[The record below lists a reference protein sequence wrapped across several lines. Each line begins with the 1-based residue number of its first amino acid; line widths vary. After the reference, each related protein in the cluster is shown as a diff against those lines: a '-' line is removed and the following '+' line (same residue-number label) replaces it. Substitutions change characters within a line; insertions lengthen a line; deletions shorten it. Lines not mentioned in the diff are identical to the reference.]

1 MAYSFFLVS
10 DNKKVQLPIA
20 PSDLT
25 ISVNGRNE
33 SVDLMNEGEVNL
45 LKSPGLTEISF
56 TALIPQVGKYPFAV
70 VNEPIDTY
78 VNFLNEMLENK
89 RPFRFVVVRTAGTKL
104 LFDTNLKVA
113 CEGYNL
119 KESADN
125 GFDVQLEINLKQY
138 RDFGTK
144 TITLVTVKTT
154 QKTDK
159 TTTTTTKTPVKTAAK
174 TDTKRETKNTG
185 EQKHSVKKG
194 DTLWS
199 LAKKYLGNG
208 ADWKKIYN
216 KNKSV
221 IEKTAKK
228 NGKKSSSTGH
238 YIYPGTTLTIPARTG
253 GGGSASVS
261 RSGGGGRA
269 TGSGGGR
276 VGTSTHTGGGGVSG
290 SGGGG
295 RYGIQ
300 YDK

>member
-70 VNEPIDTY
+70 VHEPIDTY

-89 RPFRFVVVRTAGTKL
+89 KPFRFVVVRTAGTKL

-113 CEGYNL
+113 CESYNL

-159 TTTTTTKTPVKTAAK
+159 TTTTTTQTPVKTAAK
-174 TDTKRETKNTG
+174 TETKRETKKAWDRKYTI
-185 EQKHSVKKG
+185 KKG
-194 DTLWS
+194 DTLWAI
-199 LAKKYLGNG
+199 AKKYYGSGNK
-208 ADWKKIYN
+208 AHVLYNYNHKILDT
-216 KNKSV
+216 
-221 IEKTAKK
+221 TAVKH
-228 NGKKSSSTGH
+228 GKKSSDRGH
-238 YIYPGTTLTIPARTG
+238 WIYPGTTITIP
-253 GGGSASVS
+253 
-261 RSGGGGRA
+261 
-269 TGSGGGR
+269 
-276 VGTSTHTGGGGVSG
+276 
-290 SGGGG
+290 
-295 RYGIQ
+295 
-300 YDK
+300 K